1 MVSQATFHD
10 IKNRAESARK
20 LRDRRRKSYL
30 AMVAMCPVP
39 KRDQLQRL
47 EQAVGE
53 AAKRAND
60 AQEALDKCGWY
71 FNKKIETNGGLR
83 TRKERDEELL
93 QWVHKRVAERVSIAD
108 ALASAEGD
116 ETRLLSAHL
125 RVLDEVMVKKGVDK
139 LKEEVMNRLAA
150 MLEVQ
155 HVAMEMADGLREAE
169 DQLRVGKESMDES
182 QKLASEAGKLF
193 KVSEDEVEHL
203 TNEFEVNKT
212 QLIEARRKVAL
223 CRRDAKRRACGA

>member
-1 MVSQATFHD
+1 MGLVSQATFHD

-71 FNKKIETNGGLR
+71 FNKKI
-83 TRKERDEELL
+83 K
-93 QWVHKRVAERVSIAD
+93 
-108 ALASAEGD
+108 
-116 ETRLLSAHL
+116 
-125 RVLDEVMVKKGVDK
+125 
-139 LKEEVMNRLAA
+139 RLAA
-150 MLEVQ
+150 SGRGKK
-155 HVAMEMADGLREAE
+155 EMKSFCNGCISAWPNVYL
-169 DQLRVGKESMDES
+169 
-182 QKLASEAGKLF
+182 
-193 KVSEDEVEHL
+193 
-203 TNEFEVNKT
+203 
-212 QLIEARRKVAL
+212 
-223 CRRDAKRRACGA
+223 

>member
-1 MVSQATFHD
+1 M
-10 IKNRAESARK
+10 
-20 LRDRRRKSYL
+20 RRKRSIS
-30 AMVAMCPVP
+30 ADGISTP
-39 KRDQLQRL
+39 
-47 EQAVGE
+47 
-53 AAKRAND
+53 
-60 AQEALDKCGWY
+60 
-71 FNKKIETNGGLR
+71 KIETNGGLR

-93 QWVHKRVAERVSIAD
+93 QWVHKRVAERVSIAE
-108 ALASAEGD
+108 ALAPAEGD
-116 ETRLLSAHL
+116 EIRFLSAHL

-203 TNEFEVNKT
+203 TNEFEVTQT
-212 QLIEARRKVAL
+212 QLIEARRPVAL